1 MKSPLLVVLLLFPLL
16 AGFDLL
22 QSPNRAVEEGNARLK
37 AGKADDA
44 LGQYDKAVKSLP
56 VEPGVHFDRG
66 AALFALSR
74 FDEAVQEFLRAT
86 EARTPA
92 LKAAAFYNLGNGLFK
107 LEKYPDAIAAYRRC
121 LAIDPTDVRAKWNLE
136 LALKKKKDK
145 DEKDKQDQQ
154 QQSKKQDQDKNKQDQ
169 QGKQDQK
176 KDPENQKDKPDQQA
190 KQDQPKPQPDED
202 KQKEQEKQQKE
213 QAQQDKD
220 KDKDK
225 DKEKD
230 KKDPGEAAGAP
241 PPSDKAPDMREIEA
255 VLDSLERSPKDLEK
269 ERAQA
274 RAVRRAPPR
283 KNW

>member
-1 MKSPLLVVLLLFPLL
+1 MRRPALCLLLLFPLL

-22 QSPNRAVEEGNARLK
+22 QSPNKAVEEGNARLK

-86 EARTPA
+86 EAKTPA
-92 LKAAAFYNLGNGLFK
+92 LKATAFYNLGNGLFK

-121 LAIDPTDVRAKWNLE
+121 LGIDPTDMRAKWNLE
-136 LALKKKKDK
+136 LALKKKKEK

-169 QGKQDQK
+169 QGKQDEK

-190 KQDQPKPQPDED
+190 KQDQPRPPQEQD
-202 KQKEQEKQQKE
+202 KQKEQDKQQKE
-213 QAQQDKD
+213 QEKQAQQDKD

-225 DKEKD
+225 
-230 KKDPGEAAGAP
+230 KDPAEGAGAP